1 MFRNVW
7 SKSLRD
13 YRVPILGWGI
23 GLALLLA
30 AGFATAT
37 PLVIAGFASLAQLF
51 RFLGDPFAIQT
62 PEGFITFRWMGAL
75 LPLILSI
82 WPILA
87 GARLLRGEEER
98 GTMDVLLASPQLRA
112 RLLLSKLAALVI
124 ALLLI
129 AVLFAFGIVVG
140 EARLGGHVDLVRALL
155 AGLNLGLLA
164 FFFGMVALLFS
175 QLTIS
180 RGAAAGGAS
189 GLLLLALLLDITG
202 RLIKSSW
209 LQYLSPFY
217 YYNLNRPL
225 IPSFPDQ
232 PAGALLLVGLS
243 LLCAGASLVLFARRD
258 IGRAA
263 FSRLWWQGKQANGH
277 QEVIR
282 SLSRAERSLSTR
294 TVSLHTLSQEGW
306 SAFWWLLGLV
316 IFCVY
321 CLILALNIQQAF
333 YKLVQET
340 PLLQQLFF
348 DTPTNTNTA
357 LLGTF
362 LFTFMPALV
371 VIFALTL
378 ALKWSSDLENGR
390 LELMLSTPN
399 SRARILLERFGVS
412 FLLILLAPVLTW
424 LCILVGA
431 QLGHMNVDQ
440 GRILAASFNMLPM
453 ALLTMGLVYALAGRL
468 RHAALLGLLTAYL
481 VLAYLEETLEGAIQM
496 PSWLMS
502 LSIFHLYGN
511 PIFLGVN
518 WGNFLGMTGVAIV
531 LLVIG
536 LIQFRSMDIRLG

>member
-1 MFRNVW
+1 
-7 SKSLRD
+7 
-13 YRVPILGWGI
+13 
-23 GLALLLA
+23 
-30 AGFATAT
+30 
-37 PLVIAGFASLAQLF
+37 VIAGFASLAQLF
-51 RFLGDPFAIQT
+51 RFLGDPYAIET
-62 PEGFITFRWMGAL
+62 PEGFITFRWMGAF

-87 GARLLRGEEER
+87 GARLLRGDEER
-98 GTMDVLLASPQLRA
+98 GTMDVLLATPQLRA
-112 RLLLSKLAALVI
+112 RLLLSKLAALVM
-124 ALLLI
+124 ALVLI
-129 AVLFAFGIVVG
+129 AALFALGAVAG
-140 EARLGGHVDLVRALL
+140 ESRLGGQVDFARALL

-164 FFFGMVALLFS
+164 FFFAMVALLLS

-180 RGAAAGGAS
+180 RGAAAGGAA

-232 PAGALLLVGLS
+232 PAGALLLAGLS
-243 LLCAGASLVLFARRD
+243 LLCAGASLALFARRD

-263 FSRLWWQGKQANGH
+263 FSWQGKRANGLNGH

-282 SLSRAERSLSTR
+282 SLSRAERAVSTR
-294 TVSLHTLSQEGW
+294 SVSLHTLSQESW
-306 SAFWWLLGLV
+306 SAFWWLLGLA

-321 CLILALNIQQAF
+321 CLILALDIQQAF
-333 YKLVQET
+333 YKIVQET

-348 DTPTNTNTA
+348 DTPTNTNAA

-390 LELMLSTPN
+390 LELVLSTPN
-399 SRARILLERFGVS
+399 SRTRILLERFGVNV
-412 FLLILLAPVLTW
+412 LIVLLAPVLTW
-424 LCILVGA
+424 LSTLVGA
-431 QLGHMNVDQ
+431 RLGHLNVDQ

-468 RHAALLGLLTAYL
+468 RHAALLGLLAAYL
-481 VLAYLEETLEGAIQM
+481 ALSFLEETLEGAIKM
-496 PSWLMS
+496 PSWLLS

-518 WGNFLGMTGVAIV
+518 WVNFLGMTGVAFV

-536 LIQFRSMDIRLG
+536 LLQFRTADIRLG